1 MAFAAHPVMDQGD
14 AFSARGQHPFAM
26 GADGLG
32 HLGAELLDGVLPF
45 RRGRAFLQHQ
55 LLENKQV
62 LNVMIHKEGGVGK
75 RKRWRKNGGGRPGR
89 RRKNAAGRLA
99 YVPEATG
106 APGAGGTG
114 GRLSGRCR
122 RYLPP
127 LRGAAAGADGTG
139 AGAGGVTGAE
149 AAGVE
154 SRGEEFMV

>member
-1 MAFAAHPVMDQGD
+1 VG
-14 AFSARGQHPFAM
+14 RGN
-26 GADGLG
+26 GS
-32 HLGAELLDGVLPF
+32 
-45 RRGRAFLQHQ
+45 
-55 LLENKQV
+55 
-62 LNVMIHKEGGVGK
+62 GGE
-75 RKRWRKNGGGRPGR
+75 KNSGGRPGR

-99 YVPEATG
+99 YVPEVAG
-106 APGAGGTG
+106 APGAGGAG

-127 LRGAAAGADGTG
+127 LRGADGTG